1 MARAHHPSVQGQ
13 RAQLDLARARS
24 TQAVSGFVPGLTGS
38 FVYAPQTANFAATPG
53 FKRVLARPATSGLD
67 TVVDTAGNTIM
78 VSCSPPGGPCTPI
91 AATSATT
98 PADYTIFDFWTAGV
112 GLSWTLFDWGRTWFA
127 WRGAQKNVESQKL
140 GVGSTE
146 RNVVL
151 DVKLAFFGA
160 VAADAQ
166 VNVAEEAVKTEQRHA
181 DQARAFFQVGTRTKI
196 DVASAESD
204 LAGAELTLARAHAI
218 RESAR
223 AQLALALGEDIWR
236 EWELVV
242 DAADFQ
248 LAPDDDRRAADADKQ
263 LGADTVGRRTE
274 VREVQ
279 LRADSYRDFAKSAR
293 GAYLPAL
300 TLQIGPSWAGTDI
313 GALTTNFQA
322 TLAITYPAFG
332 GMNPVLI
339 HGNVREADANRL
351 ALLAQGRATK
361 NILRQELVTARAQL
375 LTSREAMTAA
385 AKLVRAAAERR
396 TLAEGRY
403 QAGVGSIIELSDAQ
417 LAYVN
422 ARFQQ
427 VQAGLDLAQA
437 RARIQHALGED

>member
-13 RAQLDLARARS
+13 RAQLDLARAHS
-24 TQAVSGFVPGLTGS
+24 TQAVAGFLPGLTGS
-38 FVYAPQTANFAATPG
+38 FAYSPQTANFAATPG

-67 TVVDTAGNTIM
+67 TVVDTAGNSIM
-78 VSCSPPGGPCTPI
+78 VSCSPPGGAC
-91 AATSATT
+91 AAIPPTSATT
-98 PADYTIFDFWTAGV
+98 PADYTMFDFWTAGV

-166 VNVAEEAVKTEQRHA
+166 TGVAEEAIKTQQRHA
-181 DQARAFFQVGTRTKI
+181 EQARAFFQVGTRTKI
-196 DVASAESD
+196 DVASADSD
-204 LAGAELTLARAHAI
+204 LASAELTLARAHAI

-223 AQLALALGEDIWR
+223 AQLALALGEDVWR
-236 EWELVV
+236 DWELVV
-242 DAADFQ
+242 DPRDFE
-248 LAPDDDRRAADADKQ
+248 LAPDDDRRAADAEQQ
-263 LGADTVGRRTE
+263 LSADAVGRRTE
-274 VREVQ
+274 ARELQ
-279 LRADSYRDFAKSAR
+279 LRADSYQDLARSAR
-293 GAYLPAL
+293 GSYLPAL
-300 TLQIGPSWAGTDI
+300 TLQLGPSWAGTDI

-332 GMNPVLI
+332 GMNPVFI
-339 HGNVREADANRL
+339 HGNVREAEANRL
-351 ALLAQGRATK
+351 ALVAQGRATK
-361 NILRQELVTARAQL
+361 NALRQELVTARAQL
-375 LTSREAMTAA
+375 VTSREALVAA
-385 AKLVRAAAERR
+385 AKLVGAATERR

-403 QAGVGSIIELSDAQ
+403 QAGVGGIIELSDAQ
-417 LAYVN
+417 LGYVN

-427 VQAGLDLAQA
+427 VQAGLDVAQA
-437 RARIQHALGED
+437 RARLQHALGED